1 MQMEQSDG
9 TDLSQFSSYFELHST
24 PPPPA
29 ATTSIALE
37 DQEILGNSMGCIMV
51 GPQLTQ

>member
-9 TDLSQFSSYFELHST
+9 TDLSQFSSYFELHPT
-24 PPPPA
+24 PPA
-29 ATTSIALE
+29 ATTTIALE